1 MDEHTKAELSAELDR
16 ARAKL
21 SRNMAEFRRDID
33 VPAHV
38 SKAVRQNKTL
48 WLSGAAALGLIIA
61 KLPSRKKKVY
71 VDSRTNKKVKEAE
84 KASMV
89 LALAK
94 LAFSAA
100 KPMLMGIATK
110 KLAEAARRRGG
121 GGSERQSY
129 S

>member
-1 MDEHTKAELSAELDR
+1 MDEHTKNELTAELDR

-33 VPAHV
+33 VPAHLN
-38 SKAVRQNKTL
+38 KAVRQNKTL
-48 WLSGAAALGLIIA
+48 WLSGAAALGLLIT
-61 KLPSRKKKVY
+61 KLPARKQKVY
-71 VDSRTNKKVKEAE
+71 VDSRTSKKVREAE
-84 KASMV
+84 KAGLA

-100 KPMLMGIATK
+100 KPVLMSLATK
-110 KLAEAARRRGG
+110 KLAQAAKAKSTERR
-121 GGSERQSY
+121 SY